1 VPGIEHVIDADHFVK
16 GEGVAWFREFLGEDP
31 ERPIAHPALPSAFG
45 FRIMG
50 LPSAGGGATTAA
62 TVIPSVGCP
71 LACNFCTTSAFF
83 GGRGKFVR
91 FLERGQDI
99 FRVMAHAEATLG
111 ASSFFVMDENFLL
124 DRPRALELLDCMKRG
139 GKAWSLYVFSSA
151 NAIARYTIR
160 ELVELGVAWV
170 WMGLESAQSQYT
182 KLKGTDTRALTAE
195 LQAHGIRV
203 LGSTIIGLEHH
214 TPENIGAEI
223 DHAVAHDTDFHQFML
238 YTPVPGTELYRQM
251 QAEGR
256 LTGLDYADSHG
267 QYQFNF
273 QHAAIGAAESK
284 EWLDRAFQLDFERN
298 GPSLYR
304 LMRTMFQG
312 WRRYRDDADAR
323 IRERVARD
331 ASLFRFGYGA
341 ALFAMERYFRDTN
354 AAVSHRVRVLRHEV
368 EREFGAAC
376 RAVNVAVGPVALWSA
391 RREGRQYPAGRRMEP
406 RTFVEHRAAAPA

>member
-1 VPGIEHVIDADHFVK
+1 
-16 GEGVAWFREFLGEDP
+16 
-31 ERPIAHPALPSAFG
+31 
-45 FRIMG
+45 MG

-124 DRPRALELLDCMKRG
+124 DRPRALELLDCMKREQ
-139 GKAWSLYVFSSA
+139 KAWSLYVFSSA
-151 NAIARYTIR
+151 NAIAKYTIR

-170 WMGLESAQSQYT
+170 WMGLESAQSQYA

-195 LQAHGIRV
+195 LQEHGIRV

-214 TPENIGAEI
+214 TPENLAAEI
-223 DHAVAHDTDFHQFML
+223 EHAVAHDADFHQFML

-256 LTGLDYADSHG
+256 LLDSMDFADSHG
-267 QYQFNF
+267 QFQFNF
-273 QHAAIGAAESK
+273 RHAAVGAAESK
-284 EWLDRAFQLDFERN
+284 QWLDRAFQLDFERN

-312 WRRYRDDADAR
+312 WRRYRDDTDAR
-323 IRERVARD
+323 IRARVAHD
-331 ASLFRFGYGA
+331 ARLFRYGYGA
-341 ALFAMERYFRDTN
+341 ALFAMERYFRDAN
-354 AAVSHRVRVLRHEV
+354 AAVSDRVRELRHDV

-391 RREGRQYPAGRRMEP
+391 RHESRHHPEGRRLEP